1 MYKCCITWGMF
12 QHLPPAIL
20 CIIAED
26 TIDNT
31 SHKLTTCDEDVVES
45 DQLTA
50 AVSWCTLSDVHRH
63 GC

>member
-63 GC
+63 SC